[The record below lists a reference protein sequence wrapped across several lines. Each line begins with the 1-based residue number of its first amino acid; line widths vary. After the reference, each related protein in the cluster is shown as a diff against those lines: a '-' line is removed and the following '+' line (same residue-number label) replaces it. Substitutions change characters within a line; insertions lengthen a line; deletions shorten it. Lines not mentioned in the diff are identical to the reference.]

1 MLPGRDGILRREYR
15 HCDTRKK
22 RREYDGGENQE
33 QLRFLPAGS
42 CMFVVSPAVPGGR
55 LGNGRTVCI
64 RGWLPEARMR
74 RSVFGNE
81 RGSLRGDEIIIPCR
95 RALGMHMR
103 RFSGVWRRNNMYRL
117 KTLPDPVNGR
127 QGGWHG
133 LRGQASCVLEKV
145 LHAGCILLRN
155 GVFRVYDKYASHL
168 RQRLFI
174 FSLHDK
180 LAGTLKIEQLQC
192 FELSLDIAGIR
203 AMAGRRFRFPG
214 GCGLARS
221 NLPRMRA
228 GVIRDTGSM
237 LSLIVAYRI
246 FDNSR
251 HRFHE
256 FVPLVFS
263 KIVGLRE

>member
-1 MLPGRDGILRREYR
+1 
-15 HCDTRKK
+15 
-22 RREYDGGENQE
+22 
-33 QLRFLPAGS
+33 
-42 CMFVVSPAVPGGR
+42 
-55 LGNGRTVCI
+55 
-64 RGWLPEARMR
+64 MR

-174 FSLHDK
+174 FSLHNK
-180 LAGTLKIEQLQC
+180 LAGSLEIEELQC
-192 FELSLDIAGIR
+192 FKLSLDIACSR
-203 AMAGRRFRFPG
+203 AIVGRGYRFPG
-214 GCGLARS
+214 LCPLARS
-221 NLPRMRA
+221 SLPLR
-228 GVIRDTGSM
+228 GTGEIRDIGPM
-237 LSLIVAYRI
+237 LPLIVAHRT
-246 FDNSR
+246 FDNSL
-251 HRFHE
+251 HRVHE
-256 FVPLVFS
+256 FVPLFLG